1 MTEDIKI
8 QTEFIKF
15 RAEYPNS
22 VNVDNL
28 PRKWVAAAKNGQVVN
43 VKDKICVVTAEALK
57 SSLGTWKDGK
67 IFDNHETQI
76 SGFKIYG
83 DKYEDPFLYFELDEQ
98 TIKNLGEGE
107 GGSIDSI
114 ATKIE
119 NQKILEMTGIGY
131 SILRPGIIPS
141 CPKEAGCGIAGEG
154 AAEEGG
160 SNVNIGGGIPNPNI
174 KVDKMGDGKNPD
186 PNKIDKDQ
194 EEYKKKMAD
203 EKGEKP
209 EVSFSEDQ
217 VATMKA
223 EAVKTVGEQMTATHK
238 VEISDLE
245 KVHAAELKTLGET
258 HATEMATQRDEVTK
272 HVEMVESLST
282 KFALS
287 PEAKKTLVDAKT
299 PEDVYTLLETLKVE
313 KAEPV
318 IAAKGGAETGCGIIL
333 GSEIEGKAPES
344 IKIEEV
350 GTYNPFTGKYEA
362 TYREEQK

>member
-174 KVDKMGDGKNPD
+174 KVDKMGD
-186 PNKIDKDQ
+186 
-194 EEYKKKMAD
+194 
-203 EKGEKP
+203 P